1 MNQLVND
8 VLLEEEVSH
17 GRAETS
23 QATMA
28 THAFDMCLA
37 RLAGVGRLPER
48 YVVGAK
54 AN

>member
-1 MNQLVND
+1 MNQIVND
-8 VLLEEEVSH
+8 VLHEEEVSH

-28 THAFDMCLA
+28 THAFDMYLA
-37 RLAGVGRLPER
+37 RLAGVGRLPDR
-48 YVVGAK
+48 YVAGAK